1 LNGGDTFSTK
11 RQRQRVMRGL
21 KMKDSKK
28 IRTHFVVEHEHGFWS
43 MNDLYQSLYQQ
54 MGLELSVKV
63 REKK

>member
-1 LNGGDTFSTK
+1 
-11 RQRQRVMRGL
+11 
-21 KMKDSKK
+21 MKESKK